1 MRPLIKPAK
10 RRPLTLSFFN
20 LVELFVLASMRR
32 AHNVSMPRVR
42 KALSHVEK
50 ELGRKRPLLEESFL
64 TDGVDLFIEEYSG
77 LVNVR
82 KRDSAYPRPARRCAE
97 AH

>member
-1 MRPLIKPAK
+1 MKPLIKPAS
-10 RRPLTLSFFN
+10 RRPLTLSFYN

-50 ELGRKRPLLEESFL
+50 QLGREA
-64 TDGVDLFIEEYSG
+64 TAAGG
-77 LVNVR
+77 
-82 KRDSAYPRPARRCAE
+82 DSSPTAWISSSRNTAGW
-97 AH
+97 